1 MLNISLDLYNIFIL
15 YMSNANTVPVSNLI
29 NENMEPI
36 DLLDLTTD
44 NIYVIGDIF
53 DEDNNTL
60 YKFIDVSE
68 DDMFNQNYMFLNI
81 NTGINENIP
90 GYELNDSSVY
100 DVTEPYNMIL
110 NRRKLEIAKQKFGKD
125 IASNI
130 GEHLGVSMDD
140 IRDMYRSVGGGGK
153 SRKNRVKSRKNRV
166 KSSKNKSHKNR
177 VKSRRIRV
185 KTRRIRTP
193 LRKTKRRRSY
203 MR

>member
-1 MLNISLDLYNIFIL
+1 
-15 YMSNANTVPVSNLI
+15 
-29 NENMEPI
+29 
-36 DLLDLTTD
+36 
-44 NIYVIGDIF
+44 
-53 DEDNNTL
+53 
-60 YKFIDVSE
+60 
-68 DDMFNQNYMFLNI
+68 
-81 NTGINENIP
+81 
-90 GYELNDSSVY
+90 
-100 DVTEPYNMIL
+100 MIL

-166 KSSKNKSHKNR
+166 KKRKYKSRKNR
-177 VKSRRIRV
+177 VKS
-185 KTRRIRTP
+185 RRIRTP

>member
-1 MLNISLDLYNIFIL
+1 
-15 YMSNANTVPVSNLI
+15 MSNANTVPVSNLI

-53 DEDNNTL
+53 DEDNDTL

-81 NTGINENIP
+81 NTGTNENIP
-90 GYELNDSSVY
+90 GYELNDSRVY

-110 NRRKLEIAKQKFGKD
+110 NRRKMEIAKQKFGKD

-140 IRDMYRSVGGGGK
+140 IRDMYRRVGGGGK
-153 SRKNRVKSRKNRV
+153 SRKSRVKSRKYRVKRRKYKSLKSRV
-166 KSSKNKSHKNR
+166 KS
-177 VKSRRIRV
+177 
-185 KTRRIRTP
+185 RRIRTP